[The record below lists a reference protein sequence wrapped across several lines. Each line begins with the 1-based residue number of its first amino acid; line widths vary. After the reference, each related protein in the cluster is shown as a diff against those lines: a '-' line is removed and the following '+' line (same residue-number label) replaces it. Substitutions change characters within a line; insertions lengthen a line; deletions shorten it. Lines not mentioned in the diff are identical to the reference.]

1 MIFLLSLLILALSFL
16 FPIGLYPFQ
25 DFIRDFL
32 AFSAVLLIFLSLLQ
46 GKILEFGVSRSLGF
60 LLGLFFLLLVSFIVF
75 DPEIVISYNHYLLSI
90 VFVFMLSVST
100 STLVHKFSISSV
112 VNFAF
117 LVVFWI
123 SFISIILSFLR
134 FYGVLKV
141 VFPVILND
149 GDRLIGPFGQP
160 NLHALISSFGVLSLV
175 YFRFVK
181 TFINRWAFWALVLPF
196 FYAGALTAS
205 RTWMISIVIISLA
218 VLIYA
223 LKVNLS
229 GKPFLR
235 EHYVTPLLLLILMAV
250 FYGLAPKLD
259 SVLAG
264 PLVESGYINRTSSEE
279 VLAKR
284 LSSGSSGRLAEWKKT
299 VVGFSDID
307 NLWIGNGLGR
317 YGEFSN
323 RIELKNNISGNG
335 NFWGHSHNIFIMFLI
350 EFGFLGL
357 AYVIFLFLYIG
368 VVFYKSIFCVNGRAE
383 FVFPFSIVFIL
394 LAHSLVEFSLWYFPF
409 LFLFVVFFTAMD
421 KFYLFTV
428 SSKFFPRVV
437 AVLFFVIFTPL
448 GIYVAKDVY
457 SVTKIM
463 YEKTSDFSD
472 VWELGYISNS
482 SIIGDK
488 ALMVAILRFPPMV
501 SGGEQSL
508 KQLAKYAD
516 WRPRPL
522 FLLREASLSAFNL
535 AYEDS
540 CHKIINAIKLY
551 PDIIVPLKREI
562 KLLVDSK
569 DFGENSDSYFD
580 ACVMEGVNYWVRNGR
595 KKAALLAVD
604 SAD

>member
-16 FPIGLYPFQ
+16 IPIGLYPFQ
-25 DFIRDFL
+25 DFIRDFF
-32 AFSAVLLIFLSLLQ
+32 AFSAVLLLFLSILQ
-46 GKILEFGVSRSLGF
+46 GKVLEFGVSRSLSF
-60 LLGLFFLLLVSFIVF
+60 LLGLLFLISVSFIVF
-75 DPEIVISYNHYLLSI
+75 RPEITISYNHYLLSI

-100 STLVHKFSISSV
+100 STMVYKFSVSSV

-117 LVVFWI
+117 VVVFWL
-123 SFISIILSFLR
+123 SFISIVLGFLR

-141 VFPVILND
+141 VLPVILND
-149 GDRLIGPFGQP
+149 GDRLIGPLGQP
-160 NLHALISSFGVLSLV
+160 NLHALMSSFGVLSLV

-181 TFINRWAFWALVLPF
+181 AFINRWAFWVLLLPF
-196 FYAGALTAS
+196 FYSGALTAS
-205 RTWMISIVIISLA
+205 RTWMISIVIISFS
-218 VLIYA
+218 VLMYSF
-223 LKVNLS
+223 KVNFS
-229 GKPFLR
+229 GKPFFR
-235 EHYVTPLLLLILMAV
+235 ELYVTPLLLLILMAV

-259 SVLAG
+259 SVLSG
-264 PLVESGYINRTSSEE
+264 PLAESGYINRISSEE

-284 LSSGSSGRLAEWKKT
+284 LSSGSSGRFAEWKKT
-299 VVGFSDID
+299 VVGFPDID

-323 RIELKNNISGNG
+323 RLELKNNASGNG
-335 NFWGHSHNIFIMFLI
+335 SFWGHSHNIFIMFLI
-350 EFGFLGL
+350 EFGVLGVV
-357 AYVIFLFLYIG
+357 YIIFLFLYIG
-368 VVFYKSIFCVNGRAE
+368 VVSYKSIFCVNGRAE
-383 FVFPFSIVFIL
+383 YVFPFSVVFIL

-421 KFYLFTV
+421 KVYFFKV
-428 SSKFFPRVV
+428 SSRFFPRVI
-437 AVLFFVIFTPL
+437 AVLFVVIFMPL
-448 GIYVAKDVY
+448 GIYVAKDMY

-463 YEKTSDFSD
+463 YEETSDFGD

-488 ALMVAILRFPPMV
+488 ALMVAILRFPPMS

-535 AYEDS
+535 AYDDA
-540 CHKIINAIKLY
+540 CHKIIDAIKLY

-569 DFGENSDSYFD
+569 DFGESSDFYFD

-595 KKAALLAVD
+595 EKAALLAVD
-604 SAD
+604 SAG